1 MFDLVL
7 KFASEFVI
15 NVRVS
20 NINTQLS
27 QVLGFDAFA
36 RVLERFGYS
45 IGKSFAKNKY
55 FLLQNG
61 APVEDMY
68 LRGDHEELRVIPEK
82 PKVPKRRIPLD
93 AYWSPG
99 AKYDL
104 EEKNKP

>member
-27 QVLGFDAFA
+27 QAKGLDACA

-45 IGKSFAKNKY
+45 IGQRFAKNKY

-61 APVEDMY
+61 TPVEDMY

-82 PKVPKRRIPLD
+82 PKVPKKRIPPD
-93 AYWSPG
+93 AYWSP
-99 AKYDL
+99 AAIY
-104 EEKNKP
+104 EKFEDD